1 MSVALER
8 APAQAQDAGISATDR
23 EPMTTLSYTPVLG
36 YHRIGQ
42 ARHDHVPTVSPEA
55 FERQL
60 AFLARHR
67 YRVLSVI
74 ELAERLQ
81 AGGSMPRHSA
91 VITFDDGYEETSHI
105 AWPLLKR
112 FGFPAIVFVTPGE
125 VGFPGFATWEQLAQ
139 MAREGMLIG
148 NHTMHHRY
156 VPSLKAGELITEL
169 VDSKRVIEQRI
180 GRAVEIFSYPIGGF
194 TRPAQEVIREAGYLA
209 ACTTNR
215 AWSRWEID
223 LFALRRIK
231 VTERDRSAWLF
242 RAKLSGYYDLFRRI
256 KSPS

>member
-1 MSVALER
+1 MR
-8 APAQAQDAGISATDR
+8 
-23 EPMTTLSYTPVLG
+23 TLYYTPILG

-67 YRVLSVI
+67 YRMLSFV
-74 ELAERLQ
+74 ELAEWLT
-81 AGGSMPRHSA
+81 AGASMPRHSA
-91 VITFDDGYEETSHI
+91 VITFDDGYEETHRL

-112 FGFPAIVFVTPGE
+112 FGFPAIVFVNPGE
-125 VGFPGFATWEQLAQ
+125 VGFPGFATWDQLAEL
-139 MAREGMLIG
+139 AREGMLIG

-156 VPSLKAGELITEL
+156 VPSLKAAELVAEL

-180 GRAVEIFSYPIGGF
+180 GRPVEIFSYPIGGF
-194 TRPAQEVIREAGYLA
+194 TRPAQEVIRDAGDLA

-223 LFALRRIK
+223 RFALRRVK
-231 VTERDRSAWLF
+231 VTERDRSSWLF
-242 RAKLSGYYDLFRRI
+242 WAKLSGYYDLFRQI
-256 KSPS
+256 KQPS